1 MARDPK
7 YDVLFEPVRIGPKMI
22 KNRFYQTPHCT
33 SFGSELPGAQAHF
46 RAVKAE
52 GGWGAVN
59 LEMTSVHPED
69 DQSPHIEA
77 RLWDETDVRNLSL
90 VCERVHEQGGLIGV
104 ELGYGGSHAGG
115 LESRLPSRAPSQI
128 SSETTWFRTPV
139 AMDKQ
144 EIRELQKF
152 FVAAARRART
162 AGFDLVTVF
171 GGECASIPLHF
182 LMRYFN
188 KRTDEYG
195 GSLENRARFWLEL
208 LELVREAVG
217 DDCAVVARFC
227 VDTLHDDDRGI
238 RVDEEGVGFIELADH
253 LVDLWDLQV
262 GGSVAAEWGDDAG
275 PSRFFSE
282 NFQRPWV
289 EKVRPHTS
297 KPIVGVG
304 RFINPDTMVAVI
316 RSGQL
321 DLIGAARPTISDP
334 FLPKKIEE
342 GRLDDIRECIG
353 CNICVSRWE
362 QVAAFTCTQ
371 NPTAGE
377 EYRRGW
383 HPERFDRARNAER
396 SVLVVGAGPAGM
408 ECAMVLGKRGLRS
421 VQLVEARAEMGGSMR
436 WISQLPGLSEFG
448 RVVSYRETQ
457 IGKLDNVQFVPD
469 TQLDAASVREHG
481 VDIVVVATGA
491 RWATDGL
498 SGTTHDTIPGADAR
512 LPYCLTPEQ
521 MMDEGKEVPG
531 DTAVVYDCDGYLWG
545 VSLAEKLAREGKR
558 VTIVTPYPQI
568 GPYMF
573 QTLEGAR
580 MNRLLHRLDVE
591 LVPSHVVD
599 AIEAGT
605 VSGHHVFAADR
616 RAEWTTDGVVLVT
629 QRLSRD
635 RLYLELK
642 DDPDALREAGIQ
654 GLHRIGDCLAPRIV
668 ADAIFDGHRLAREI
682 DTANPAVALPFIRER
697 RVLGASDEDFDG
709 VLGERASAYRPT
721 SVLER
726 A

>member
-7 YDVLFEPVRIGPKMI
+7 YDILFEPIRIGPKVI

-90 VCERVHEQGGLIGV
+90 LCEKVHEQDGLVGV

-115 LESRLPSRAPSQI
+115 LETRLPSRAASQI
-128 SSETTWFRTPV
+128 PSESTWFRTPA
-139 AMDKQ
+139 AMDKA
-144 EIRELQKF
+144 EIRELQEF
-152 FVAAARRART
+152 FVAAARRARS

-195 GSLENRARFWLEL
+195 GSLENRSRFWLEL
-208 LELVREAVG
+208 LELVREAIG

-227 VDTLHDDDRGI
+227 IDTLHDDDSGI
-238 RVDEEGVGFIELADH
+238 RVDEEGVGFIELADD
-253 LVDLWDLQV
+253 LVDLWDVQV
-262 GGSVAAEWGDDAG
+262 GGSTASEWGDDAG
-275 PSRFFSE
+275 PSRFFAE
-282 NFQRPWV
+282 NFQGRWV

-316 RSGQL
+316 ESGQL
-321 DLIGAARPTISDP
+321 DLIGAARPSISDP
-334 FLPKKIEE
+334 FLPQKIEE
-342 GRLDDIRECIG
+342 GRLDEIRECIG

-362 QVAAFTCTQ
+362 QVASFTCTQ

-383 HPERFDRARNAER
+383 HPERFDRAENAER

-408 ECAMVLGKRGLRS
+408 ECAMVLGKRGMSS
-421 VQLVEARAEMGGSMR
+421 VQLVEANPEMGGVMR
-436 WISQLPGLSEFG
+436 SISQLPGLDEFA
-448 RVVSYRETQ
+448 RVISYRQTQ
-457 IGKLDNVQFVPD
+457 IGKLGNVEFAPD
-469 TQLDAASVREHG
+469 TSLDAEAVRAHG
-481 VDIVVVATGA
+481 ADIVVLATGA

-498 SGTTHDTIPGADAR
+498 SGTTHDSIPGADASLR
-512 LPYCLTPEQ
+512 HCLTPEQ
-521 MMDEGKEVPG
+521 IMVEGKEAPG
-531 DTAVVYDCDGYLWG
+531 ERVAVYDCDGYLWG
-545 VSLAEKLAREGKR
+545 ASLAERLARAGKR
-558 VTIVTPYPQI
+558 VTLITPHAQI
-568 GPYMF
+568 APYMF
-573 QTLEGAR
+573 FTLEGAR

-599 AIEAGT
+599 RIEPGL
-605 VSGHHVFAADR
+605 VSGHHVFADDR
-616 RAEWTTDGVVLVT
+616 SVQWSIDSVVLVT

-635 RLYLELK
+635 ELYRELK
-642 DDPDALREAGIQ
+642 ADADALHESGVRS
-654 GLHRIGDCLAPRIV
+654 LYRIGDCLAPRIV

-682 DTANPAVALPFIRER
+682 DSADPAAALPFIRER
-697 RVLGASDEDFDG
+697 RVLGARDEDFDG
-709 VLGERASAYRPT
+709 VLEWRGSAYRPR
-721 SVLER
+721 SVCGR
-726 A
+726 V